1 MTDAIR
7 VSSPITGTDKTL
19 SFEAG
24 HLAQLA
30 DGAVVARIGDT
41 MLLATVAAART
52 VREGTDFFP
61 LTVDIEE
68 RAYAAG
74 KIPGAFF
81 RREAKPSDQAVLTCR
96 LIDRPL
102 RPSFPKGFRNETQVV
117 GTIFSADQENPYD
130 VLAINAASAALMI
143 SGIPFDGPI
152 GAVRM
157 AYTTEGE
164 WAPHPTYAEGD
175 AATFELVV
183 AGRALTDSV
192 ESDVAIMM
200 VEAGGTEGSFEK
212 YADGA
217 PKVSEEVLS
226 AGLEASKLWIRE
238 AINLQRELVKEF
250 VAARGPLRTFAYETQ
265 SDYQDDVLA
274 RVDAIGHD
282 SITEANKLTTKSAR
296 NDALDAATASI
307 IEQLSAEFPDRK
319 GEIKAAVKS
328 VTKKIVRKR
337 IVEEGV
343 RIDGRG
349 VTDLR
354 PLAAEIDLFPMTH
367 GSALFQRGETQ
378 VVNVTTLGMPR
389 MRQQLDTVGPDL
401 FRRYMHHY
409 NFPPYSVGE
418 TGRVGMPKR
427 REVGH
432 GMLAE
437 RALIPVLPSEQDF
450 AYTLRVV
457 SDVMQSN
464 GSTSMASVC
473 GSSLS
478 LMAAGV
484 PIKAP
489 VAGIAMGLVYDEG
502 KYVTLTDIL
511 GAEDAFGDMDFKVA
525 GTADAVTALQL
536 DTKIDGLPADVLSK
550 ALHQAKEARMAI
562 LKVITDTI
570 AEPRP
575 QVAEVAP
582 KIVSI
587 EIPIDKIGEVIGPKG
602 KVINTLQQETG
613 ADIAVDDDGVV
624 GTVTI
629 GAKDGRAVE
638 EARRRIALILDPP
651 TPEVGAV
658 YPGRVVNLAKFGAFV
673 SIMPGRDGLLHIS
686 KMAPLNGGKRIGQV
700 EDVLELGQAIEV
712 KVDDIDPQGKV
723 SLSLAGEYADV
734 ANDEGD
740 SRPSRAPR
748 DGADRD
754 RGSRD
759 RAPRDRAPRDHDRAP
774 RDSDGAPRGS
784 DGAGSARALPSS
796 SFEAA
801 FEAELA
807 DEIGDLGPGGPSFT
821 EGEGGGRRSPRPRR
835 R

>member
-7 VSSPITGTDKTL
+7 VSSPVTRTDKTL
-19 SFEAG
+19 TFEAG

-30 DGAVVARIGDT
+30 DGAVLARLGDT
-41 MLLATVAAART
+41 ILLATATASRS

-81 RREAKPSDQAVLTCR
+81 RREGKPSDQAVLICR

-102 RPSFPKGFRNETQVV
+102 RPSFPKGFRNEVQVV
-117 GTIFSADQENPYD
+117 GTIFSADQENPHD

-143 SGIPFDGPI
+143 SGMPFDGPI

-175 AATFELVV
+175 AAVFELVV
-183 AGRALTDSV
+183 AGRALSDSV
-192 ESDVAIMM
+192 EADVAIMM
-200 VEAGGTEGSFEK
+200 VEAGGTAGSFEK

-217 PKVSEEVLS
+217 PKVSEEVL
-226 AGLEASKLWIRE
+226 AEGLEASKLWIRE
-238 AINLQRELVKEF
+238 SINLQRELVAAF
-250 VAARGPLRTFAYETQ
+250 VAARGPITPLEYEVQ
-265 SDYQDDVLA
+265 ADYQDDVYA
-274 RVDAIGHD
+274 RVEAVGE
-282 SITEANKLTTKSAR
+282 TLLAEANAHSVKAER
-296 NDALDAATASI
+296 NAALDAALVTI
-307 IEQLSAEFPDRK
+307 REQLANEFPERV
-319 GEIKAAVKS
+319 GEIKPAVRS
-328 VTKKIVRKR
+328 LTKKLVRRR
-337 IVEEGV
+337 IVDEGL

-349 VTDLR
+349 TSELR
-354 PLAAEIDLFPMTH
+354 ALSAEVDLFPMTH

-378 VVNVTTLGMPR
+378 VINVTTLGMPR
-389 MRQQLDTVGPDL
+389 LRQQLDTISPDE

-409 NFPPYSVGE
+409 NFPPYSTGE

-427 REVGH
+427 REIGH

-473 GSSLS
+473 GSTLS

-489 VAGIAMGLVYDEG
+489 VAGIAMGLVYDDG

-536 DTKIDGLPADVLSK
+536 DTKIDGLPADVLAK
-550 ALHQAKEARMAI
+550 ALHQAKEARLVI
-562 LKVITDTI
+562 LGVLTDTI

-575 QVAEVAP
+575 EVAEVAP
-582 KIVSI
+582 KIVSLQ
-587 EIPIDKIGEVIGPKG
+587 IPIDKIGEVIGPKG

-638 EARRRIALILDPP
+638 EARRRIEMILDPP
-651 TPEVGAV
+651 AAEVGMV
-658 YPGRVVNLAKFGAFV
+658 YQGRVVNIAKFGAFI
-673 SIMPGRDGLLHIS
+673 SILPGRDGLLHIS
-686 KMAPLNGGKRIGQV
+686 KLSPLNDGKRIGQV
-700 EDVLELGQAIEV
+700 EDVLELGQSLEV
-712 KVDDIDPQGKV
+712 RVDDIDPAGKV
-723 SLSLAGEYADV
+723 SLSLAGEYAG
-734 ANDEGD
+734 AGD
-740 SRPSRAPR
+740 GEERPAREPR
-748 DGADRD
+748 ERSERPERSERGERGGRDRD
-754 RGSRD
+754 RGPD
-759 RAPRDRAPRDHDRAP
+759 RGR
-774 RDSDGAPRGS
+774 SSERGS
-784 DGAGSARALPSS
+784 DRGPDRERGPKVAPSS

-807 DEIGDLGPGGPSFT
+807 QEIGDLGPGGPTFT
-821 EGEGGGRRSPRPRR
+821 EDAGNRRSPRPRR

>member
-7 VSSPITGTDKTL
+7 VSRPLSGTDKTL

-24 HLAQLA
+24 RLAQLA

-41 MLLATVAAART
+41 MLLATVTAART
-52 VREGTDFFP
+52 VREGMDFFP

-68 RAYAAG
+68 RSYAAG

-81 RREAKPSDQAVLTCR
+81 RREGKPSDQAVLICR

-102 RPSFPKGFRNETQVV
+102 RPSFPKGFRNEVQVV
-117 GTIFSADQENPYD
+117 GTIFSADQENPHD
-130 VLAINAASAALMI
+130 ILAINAASAALML

-157 AYTTEGE
+157 AYTTEGT
-164 WAPHPTYAEGD
+164 WMAHPTYAEGD
-175 AATFELVV
+175 ESVFELVV
-183 AGRALTDSV
+183 AGRALGDQAD
-192 ESDVAIMM
+192 SDVAIMM

-217 PKVSEEVLS
+217 PKVDEDVLA
-226 AGLEASKLWIRE
+226 AGLEASKQWIRE
-238 AINLQRELVKEF
+238 SIELQRELVAAY
-250 VAARGPLRTFAYETQ
+250 VAVRGPIETIP
-265 SDYQDDVLA
+265 YQVFRDCEDDVYA
-274 RVDAIGHD
+274 RV
-282 SITEANKLTTKSAR
+282 EAVGLA
-296 NDALDAATASI
+296 ALDSANRIAEKQARSTALADATADI
-307 IEQLSAEFPDRK
+307 VAQLSDEFADRLS
-319 GEIKAAVKS
+319 EIKAAVKA
-328 VTKKIVRKR
+328 VTKKLVRSR
-337 IVEEGV
+337 IVSDGV

-349 VTDLR
+349 IADIR
-354 PLAAEIDLFPMTH
+354 PLSAEVDLFPMTH

-389 MRQQLDTVGPDL
+389 MRQQLDTISPDE

-427 REVGH
+427 REIGH

-457 SDVMQSN
+457 SDIMQSN

-473 GSSLS
+473 GSTLS

-489 VAGIAMGLVYDEG
+489 VAGIAMGLVYENG
-502 KYVTLTDIL
+502 AYVTLTDIL

-536 DTKIDGLPADVLSK
+536 DTKIDGLPANVLAD
-550 ALHQAKEARMAI
+550 ALRQAHQARLAI
-562 LKVITDTI
+562 LDVITSTI
-570 AEPRP
+570 DAPRP
-575 QVAEVAP
+575 QVSEVAP
-582 KIVSI
+582 KIVTL

-651 TPEVGAV
+651 TAEVGAT
-658 YPGRVVNLAKFGAFV
+658 YAGRVVNIAKFGAFV
-673 SIMPGRDGLLHIS
+673 SLMPGRDGLLHIS
-686 KMAPLNGGKRIGQV
+686 KMSPLNGGKRIGQV
-700 EDVLELGQAIEV
+700 EDVLELGQAIDV
-712 KVDDIDPQGKV
+712 RVDDIDPQGKV
-723 SLSLAGEYADV
+723 SLSLAGEYADM
-734 ANDEGD
+734 ATDAGD
-740 SRPSRAPR
+740 DAPRSRPQ
-748 DGADRD
+748 RD
-754 RGSRD
+754 RNDRGHGGERGERSDRGDRNDRGDRGDRNDRSAQGSRP
-759 RAPRDRAPRDHDRAP
+759 AV
-774 RDSDGAPRGS
+774 
-784 DGAGSARALPSS
+784 S
-796 SFEAA
+796 SFEAS

-807 DEIGDLGPGGPSFT
+807 NEIGDLGPSDTSFAESDGSASRRGP
-821 EGEGGGRRSPRPRR
+821 RSRR